1 MVNVYHRADDEE
13 APPFLRSRFRDSE
26 PARYVFSLVAV
37 AAVYVASGKL
47 GLDLAFTTG
56 SVTAIWPP
64 TGIALAALVL
74 GGYRMWPAIALGA
87 LLTNVNTGI
96 NAGTVLGITLGNT
109 LEALVGAYLLVGVI
123 GFRPTLE
130 RVGDVLALVAFGAV
144 ISTMVSATIGVTSLV
159 LGGSVDFADF
169 PSVWRT
175 WWLGDMGGDLIV
187 APAVLV
193 AATHWPY
200 DKAPGRPLEAVA
212 LALSLGG
219 LSVWLFTLD
228 TTLVYLVF
236 PLLIWAALRFWQPGA
251 AGGSLL
257 VAAIA
262 VTFTANGRGPFAM
275 SGPDE
280 RLLLAQTL
288 VAVAGTM
295 SLVLAALTSQH
306 VRAERAM
313 RELAAT
319 LQESLLPARL
329 PKMPKIECA
338 AYFRPAGDGQRV
350 GGDFYD
356 LFQAGH
362 GGWSLVV
369 GDVVGKGP
377 SAAALTALARYTLRA
392 AAESER
398 SPSRVLASL
407 NDAVLREHSDTAI
420 CTAVYAAL
428 DVSGSPKMTVSSG
441 GHPLPLVLHTDGRVE
456 QLGIPGTLLGVLAEP
471 TLADEDIELHPGET
485 VLFYTDG
492 LIDAYAPRHVLEMT
506 ELQSVLRSCV
516 GRTPQ
521 QVIDEID
528 RSLLHAPRAEPR
540 DDIAM
545 VVLQASPLAA

>member
-1 MVNVYHRADDEE
+1 VYLRAHGKE
-13 APPFLRSRFRDSE
+13 ATPFLGSRFDVSE
-26 PARYVFSLVAV
+26 PVPYAVSIVAV
-37 AAVYVASGKL
+37 AAVYVACGKV

-74 GGYRMWPAIALGA
+74 GGYRMWPAVALGA

-96 NAGTVLGITLGNT
+96 DAGTVLGITLGNT
-109 LEALVGAYLLVGVI
+109 LEALVGAYLLLGVI
-123 GFRPTLE
+123 DFRPTLE
-130 RVGDVLALVAFGAV
+130 RVGDVLALVLFGAV
-144 ISTMVSATIGVTSLV
+144 ISTMVSATIGVTSLI

-193 AATHWPY
+193 AVTHWPY
-200 DKAPGRPLEAVA
+200 DKAPGRALEAVA
-212 LALSLGG
+212 LALSLAG

-251 AGGSLL
+251 AAGSLL

-262 VTFTANGRGPFAM
+262 VTFTANGRGPFVT

-288 VAVAGTM
+288 VAVAGTT

-329 PKMPKIECA
+329 PKLPNIDCA
-338 AYFRPAGDGQRV
+338 AYFRPAGRGQLV

-377 SAAALTALARYTLRA
+377 GAAALTALARYTVRA
-392 AAESER
+392 AAERER
-398 SPSRVLASL
+398 LPSRVLASL
-407 NDAVLREHSDTAI
+407 NDAILREHSATAL
-420 CTAVYAAL
+420 CTAVYATL
-428 DVSGSPKMTVSSG
+428 DVGGSPGMTVSSA
-441 GHPLPLVLHTDGRVE
+441 GHPLPLAVHADGTIE
-456 QLGIPGTLLGVLAEP
+456 QLGTPGTLLGVDAEP
-471 TLADEDIELHPGET
+471 TLADADIELHPGET

-492 LIDAYAPRHVLEMT
+492 LIDAYAPQRVLEMT
-506 ELQSVLRSCV
+506 ELQSLLRSCA
-516 GRTPQ
+516 GRTPAQ
-521 QVIDEID
+521 IIDEID
-528 RSLLHAPRAEPR
+528 RSLLHFPRAEPR

-545 VVLQASPLAA
+545 VVLQVAPSQP

>member
-1 MVNVYHRADDEE
+1 
-13 APPFLRSRFRDSE
+13 LSI
-26 PARYVFSLVAV
+26 VAV
-37 AAVYVASGKL
+37 AAVYVACGKL

-74 GGYRMWPAIALGA
+74 GGYRMWPAVTLGA
-87 LLTNVNTGI
+87 LLTNVNTGVD
-96 NAGTVLGITLGNT
+96 AGTVLGITLGNT
-109 LEALVGAYLLVGVI
+109 LEALVGAYLLLGVI
-123 GFRPTLE
+123 RFRPTLE
-130 RVGDVLALVAFGAV
+130 RVGDVLALVVFGAV

-159 LGGSVDFADF
+159 IFGSVDFADF

-193 AATHWPY
+193 AVTHWPY
-200 DKAPGRPLEAVA
+200 DKAPGRPLEAIV
-212 LALSLGG
+212 LALSLAG

-251 AGGSLL
+251 AAGSLL
-257 VAAIA
+257 VATIA
-262 VTFTANGRGPFAM
+262 VTFTANGKGPFAM

-288 VAVAGTM
+288 VAVAGTTA
-295 SLVLAALTSQH
+295 LVLAALTSQH

-329 PKMPKIECA
+329 PKLPKIESA
-338 AYFRPAGDGQRV
+338 AYFRPAGDGQLV

-356 LFQAGH
+356 LFQSGH

-369 GDVVGKGP
+369 GDVCGKGP
-377 SAAALTALARYTLRA
+377 PAAALTALARYTLRA

-398 SPSRVLASL
+398 LPRRVLASL
-407 NDAVLREHSDTAI
+407 NDAVLREHSAMAI
-420 CTAVYAAL
+420 CTAVYATL
-428 DVSGSPKMTVSSG
+428 DVDGSPRMTVSSG
-441 GHPLPLVLHTDGRVE
+441 GHPLPLVVHSDGMVE
-456 QLGIPGTLLGVLAEP
+456 ELGTPGTLLGVDEEP
-471 TLADEDIELHPGET
+471 TLADEAIELRPGET

-492 LIDAYAPRHVLEMT
+492 LIDAYAPRRVLEMT
-506 ELQSVLRSCV
+506 ELESLLRSCV
-516 GRTPQ
+516 GRTPEQ
-521 QVIDEID
+521 IIDAID
-528 RSLLHAPRAEPR
+528 RSLLHFPRAEPR

-545 VVLQASPLAA
+545 VVLQVSGSQP

>member
-1 MVNVYHRADDEE
+1 LVNVYPRAHGKD
-13 APPFLRSRFRDSE
+13 AALFRRSRFRVSDPVPYAISI
-26 PARYVFSLVAV
+26 VAV

-109 LEALVGAYLLVGVI
+109 LEALVGAYLLLNVI

-130 RVGDVLALVAFGAV
+130 RVGDVLALVTFGAV

-159 LGGSVDFADF
+159 IGGSVDFADF

-200 DKAPGRPLEAVA
+200 NKAPGRALEAVA
-212 LALSLGG
+212 LALSLAG
-219 LSVWLFTLD
+219 LSVWLFTLE

-251 AGGSLL
+251 AAGSLL
-257 VAAIA
+257 VATIA
-262 VTFTANGRGPFAM
+262 VTFTANGKGPFAA

-288 VAVAGTM
+288 VAVAGTTA
-295 SLVLAALTSQH
+295 LVLAALTSQH

-329 PKMPKIECA
+329 PKLPKIETA
-338 AYFRPAGDGQRV
+338 AYFRPAGAGHRV

-362 GGWSLVV
+362 GGWALVI

-377 SAAALTALARYTLRA
+377 AAAALTALARYTLRT

-398 SPSRVLASL
+398 QPSRVLAAL
-407 NDAVLREHSDTAI
+407 NDAVLREHSNTAL
-420 CTAVYAAL
+420 CTAVYAKL
-428 DVSGSPKMTVSSG
+428 DVSGSPRMTVSSG

-456 QLGIPGTLLGVLAEP
+456 QLGTPGTLLGVVAEP
-471 TLADEDIELHPGET
+471 ALTDEDIELRPGET

-492 LIDAYAPRHVLEMT
+492 LIDAYAPRRVVEMT
-506 ELQSVLRSCV
+506 ELQSLLRSCV
-516 GRTPQ
+516 GRTPAE
-521 QVIDEID
+521 IIEEID
-528 RSLLHAPRAEPR
+528 RSLLHFPRAEPR

-545 VVLQASPLAA
+545 VVLQVSPSQP

>member
-1 MVNVYHRADDEE
+1 LVNVYRRAHGTE
-13 APPFLRSRFRDSE
+13 APPFTGSRFSVSE
-26 PARYVFSLVAV
+26 PVPYAISIVAV

-74 GGYRMWPAIALGA
+74 GGYRMWPAVALGA
-87 LLTNVNTGI
+87 LLTNINTGI
-96 NAGTVLGITLGNT
+96 NAGTILGITLGNT
-109 LEALVGAYLLVGVI
+109 LEALVGAYLLLDVI

-159 LGGSVDFADF
+159 IGGSVDFADI

-200 DKAPGRPLEAVA
+200 NKAPGRPLEAVA
-212 LALSLGG
+212 LVLSLAG
-219 LSVWLFTLD
+219 LSVWLFTLE

-251 AGGSLL
+251 AAGSLL
-257 VAAIA
+257 VATIA
-262 VTFTANGRGPFAM
+262 VTFTAHGRGPFAA

-288 VAVAGTM
+288 VAVAGTT

-329 PKMPKIECA
+329 PKVPKIETA
-338 AYFRPAGDGQRV
+338 AYFRPAGAGHRV

-362 GGWSLVV
+362 GGWSLVI

-377 SAAALTALARYTLRA
+377 AAAALTGLARYTLRT
-392 AAESER
+392 AAETQGQ
-398 SPSRVLASL
+398 PSRVLAAL
-407 NDAVLREHSDTAI
+407 NDAVLREHSNTAL
-420 CTAVYAAL
+420 CTAVYAKL
-428 DVSGSPKMTVSSG
+428 DVSGSPRMTVSSG

-456 QLGIPGTLLGVLAEP
+456 QLGTPGTLLGVLAEP
-471 TLADEDIELHPGET
+471 TLTDEDIELRPGET

-492 LIDAYAPRHVLEMT
+492 LIDAYAPRRVLEMT
-506 ELQSVLRSCV
+506 ELESLLRSCV
-516 GRTPQ
+516 GRTPTQ
-521 QVIDEID
+521 IIEEID
-528 RSLLHAPRAEPR
+528 RTLLHFPRAEPR

-545 VVLQASPLAA
+545 VVLQVSPSPP